1 MIFLSRKTT
10 LFVVNIPSE
19 KVCQIDVGE
28 TTFRI
33 DLTEKAKI
41 IRTSGEKICQ
51 IDVSETTFRIDWRL
65 QEFPLDLELEKLHT
79 SRAVQVRA
87 TSD

>member
-1 MIFLSRKTT
+1 MSFSGLQT
-10 LFVVNIPSE
+10 LGETRFVFPVQCKKNYIIRIPS
-19 KVCQIDVGE
+19 
-28 TTFRI
+28 
-33 DLTEKAKI
+33 
-41 IRTSGEKICQ
+41 EKICQ

>member
-1 MIFLSRKTT
+1 VARKTT
-10 LFVVNIPSE
+10 F
-19 KVCQIDVGE
+19 Q
-28 TTFRI
+28 I

-41 IRTSGEKICQ
+41 IRTPGEKICQ
-51 IDVSETTFRIDWRL
+51 IDVGETTFRIDWRL